1 MFSRVRF
8 FVTPR
13 TVAHRAPL
21 SMGFSRQEYWNCHS
35 LLQGIFPTQGLK
47 PGLPHCRQILYP
59 QSHQG
64 SPRPSSG
71 VDLRDCGSTTTISLT
86 AQGFLPADGL
96 LPGGGGWEPQGPRE
110 PQALLTPTFGRL
122 LSPASMKNPRISFSL
137 AWAGPHAPICDDHSG
152 SDWPDLR
159 HVPGCCGLW
168 GTVTTL
174 CGERELPKGRLAGS
188 CYANKGGRNVHW
200 VDENS

>member
-1 MFSRVRF
+1 
-8 FVTPR
+8 
-13 TVAHRAPL
+13 
-21 SMGFSRQEYWNCHS
+21 MGFSRQEYWNCHS

-137 AWAGPHAPICDDHSG
+137 AWLDHTPLSAM
-152 SDWPDLR
+152 
-159 HVPGCCGLW
+159 
-168 GTVTTL
+168 TTL
-174 CGERELPKGRLAGS
+174 ALTGQTYAMCQGAVVCGALSPPCVGKGSFPKEGWLGAVMQTKGAGMS
-188 CYANKGGRNVHW
+188 TG
-200 VDENS
+200 